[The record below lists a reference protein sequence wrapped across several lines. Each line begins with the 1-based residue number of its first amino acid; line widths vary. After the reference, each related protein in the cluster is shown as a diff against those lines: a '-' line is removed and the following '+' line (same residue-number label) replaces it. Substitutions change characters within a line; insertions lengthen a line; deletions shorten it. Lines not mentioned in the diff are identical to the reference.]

1 MCPAG
6 PRTQESTHTG
16 WSVPTEWFPV
26 HPPFCFNSSDWG
38 GALPSF
44 LLSSLISLIT
54 IFFQKC
60 YNLLEFIPRRVITT
74 DEVWKTPP
82 TILQQQR
89 KEFGRTPLHSF
100 YVATRTRAT
109 PLALLSSVKTV
120 EDLESRLSFVPLHP
134 IRLQRPIRLIYTF
147 RKRRPTPN
155 ININIKTPNA
165 QHKY

>member
-26 HPPFCFNSSDWG
+26 HPPFYPNSSDWG

-60 YNLLEFIPRRVITT
+60 YNLKVFIPRRVITT
-74 DEVWKTPP
+74 DEVLKTPP

-100 YVATRTRAT
+100 YVGDRTRAA
-109 PLALLSSVKTV
+109 PLALLSSVNTA
-120 EDLESRLSFVPLHP
+120 EDFESRHSLAPPRHSLYFSYALCTS
-134 IRLQRPIRLIYTF
+134 IRLLRPIDLLRPIRL
-147 RKRRPTPN
+147 TPN
-155 ININIKTPNA
+155 KSS
-165 QHKY
+165 